1 MHLNII
7 SINKGVSK
15 LKSLVTEDKPVNIDL
30 RKKRFLGI
38 AWKQRYLY
46 IMSLPF
52 VIWLIIFSYV
62 PIWGWIMAFQN
73 YKPGRA
79 FLSQKWVGLDNF
91 VKLFTDER
99 FYQVMR
105 NTLAMSSMGLIVG
118 FTVPITFAILLNEIQ
133 NKYYKRTVQTI
144 SYLPHFISWV
154 VAAGLISQMLSNG
167 GIINQILKALHL
179 TNESVQFLAKGNLF
193 WFIVTIADMW
203 KETGW
208 NAIIYLA
215 AIAGIDA
222 ELFQASQV
230 DGANRLQRIWHIILP
245 GIRPTIVILFIM
257 SIGNLIRIGFEK
269 QFLLG
274 NALVLDYSEV
284 LDIYVINY
292 GINLTRYS
300 FGTAIGVFN
309 SVVSIVLLVSSN
321 KIFKKITGE
330 SVY

>member
-1 MHLNII
+1 VFN
-7 SINKGVSK
+7 
-15 LKSLVTEDKPVNIDL
+15 LKSVIDIGAPVTINPQ
-30 RKKRFLGI
+30 KKRFLSV

-46 IMSLPF
+46 FMSLPF
-52 VIWLIIFSYV
+52 VIWLIIFNYV

-73 YKPGRA
+73 YKPGRG
-79 FLSQKWVGLDNF
+79 FLKQKWVGFDNF

-99 FYQVMR
+99 FYNVMR
-105 NTLAMSSMGLIVG
+105 NTLVMSIMGIIVG
-118 FTVPITFAILLNEIQ
+118 FTIPIAFAILLNEMQ
-133 NKYYKRTVQTI
+133 SKYYKRTVQTI

-154 VAAGLISQMLSNG
+154 VAAGLITQILSND
-167 GIINQILKALHL
+167 GIINKVLVALHIS
-179 TNESVQFLAKGNLF
+179 NSSVQFLAKGNLF
-193 WFIVTIADMW
+193 WIIVTISDMW

-208 NAIIYLA
+208 NAIIYLS
-215 AIAGIDA
+215 AIAGIDS
-222 ELFQASQV
+222 ELYQASQV
-230 DGANRLQRIWHIILP
+230 DGANRLQRIWHITLP

-284 LDIYVINY
+284 LDLYVINY
-292 GINLTRYS
+292 GINLARFS

-309 SVVSIVLLVSSN
+309 SVVSIILLVSSN
-321 KIFKKITGE
+321 RIFKKFTGE

>member
-1 MHLNII
+1 
-7 SINKGVSK
+7 
-15 LKSLVTEDKPVNIDL
+15 
-30 RKKRFLGI
+30 
-38 AWKQRYLY
+38 
-46 IMSLPF
+46 
-52 VIWLIIFSYV
+52 
-62 PIWGWIMAFQN
+62 
-73 YKPGRA
+73 
-79 FLSQKWVGLDNF
+79 
-91 VKLFTDER
+91 
-99 FYQVMR
+99 
-105 NTLAMSSMGLIVG
+105 
-118 FTVPITFAILLNEIQ
+118 
-133 NKYYKRTVQTI
+133 
-144 SYLPHFISWV
+144 
-154 VAAGLISQMLSNG
+154 
-167 GIINQILKALHL
+167 
-179 TNESVQFLAKGNLF
+179 
-193 WFIVTIADMW
+193 
-203 KETGW
+203 
-208 NAIIYLA
+208 
-215 AIAGIDA
+215 
-222 ELFQASQV
+222 LFQASQV